1 MRMLF
6 EKKQEYLVGRIMNS
20 LETMKK
26 EDSSKEKFYSV
37 KSFSWILFIVFT
49 VIILFSLLWWEITVT
64 VLIVSSLVLSFIFC
78 LFLYYRRQWKKWI
91 KQKSKGLL
99 PFLGAL
105 KQAFKGEY
113 PKAINVVI
121 EPVETVS
128 WLNTDENVL
137 LFQTFLSRKS
147 QTTDDKFWIERI
159 EEISRLRNGVISAYL
174 EKLNEIELFYQS
186 V

>member
-1 MRMLF
+1 MNVPY
-6 EKKQEYLVGRIMNS
+6 EKNQEYLVEQIMKS
-20 LETMKK
+20 LETMKE

-49 VIILFSLLWWEITVT
+49 VIILFSLLWWEKTVT
-64 VLIVSSLVLSFIFC
+64 VLIVSSLVLSFFFC
-78 LFLYYRRQWKKWI
+78 LFLYCRRKWKKWI
-91 KQKSKGLL
+91 KQKSKGLF

-105 KQAFKGEY
+105 KQAFKGEC
-113 PKAINVVI
+113 PKSINVIVEPI
-121 EPVETVS
+121 EIVS

-147 QTTDDKFWIERI
+147 QTTDDKFWIDLI
-159 EEISRLRNGVISAYL
+159 GEISCLRKGVVAVYL
-174 EKLNEIELFYQS
+174 KKVDEIELFYQS